1 MKKTILAAFISLSVT
16 GVAQAPWSGINQ
28 SGDSYRFGNVGIGTS
43 TPEKQLHIN
52 NTGDAILRL
61 HALNGA
67 GRRWDLMS
75 SGGTSALVNS
85 GYFGIIDVVNN
96 NRPRLII
103 NHSGF
108 IGLGDAFMPERR
120 LHLKDS
126 GDAFIR
132 LQAVGNNG
140 RKWDIMS
147 SGGASL
153 LNSGDFGI
161 IDVTNNKPRFVINM
175 QGNVGIGVALPGNT
189 FKLDVNGQTRIG
201 VKSSTA
207 HTNAMLTVDGKVVCK
222 DLYVTAASDWPDF
235 VFEKNYQLAN
245 LYDVRAYYEANK
257 HLPNV
262 PTACEIEE
270 KGINMSEMSAIQ
282 MQKIEELTIYIIQL
296 KEELDELKNQLITK

>member
-16 GVAQAPWSGINQ
+16 GMAQAPWSGINQ

-52 NTGDAILRL
+52 NTGDVILRL
-61 HALNGA
+61 HATDGA

-75 SGGTSALVNS
+75 SGGTSPLVNS
-85 GYFGIIDVVNN
+85 GYFGIIDVKNN

-175 QGNVGIGVALPGNT
+175 QGNVGIGVDLPGNT
-189 FKLDVNGQTRIG
+189 FKLEVNGKTKIG
-201 VKSSTA
+201 TLSPQSP
-207 HTNAMLTVDGKVVCK
+207 HNDAMLAVDGKLVSK
-222 DLYVTAASDWPDF
+222 SIYVTSQNWADF
-235 VFEKNYQLAN
+235 VFDKDYKLPKLSEI
-245 LYDVRAYYEANK
+245 EAFYKLNG
-257 HLPNV
+257 HLPLI
-262 PTACEIEE
+262 PTA
-270 KGINMSEMSAIQ
+270 SEVQENGVDLGEMNKLLL
-282 MQKIEELTIYIIQL
+282 QKIEELTIHMVELEKEVIKL
-296 KEELDELKNQLITK
+296 KSNH